1 MEKSKLI
8 SFISKYS
15 LGGLIEAAEWNLKQD
30 SLSTR
35 FMSDDDNALGE
46 ITISNTE
53 FAGYKHDELFGV
65 ANTSFL
71 LKMLSVLDE
80 TLDIALSAKS
90 GLVPDTL
97 RITDGSVDVNYML
110 ADPAIIP
117 KVPTPKNLPEP
128 TYEFSF
134 DKTDFI
140 DKFIKA
146 KTAFN
151 DIDTFMLNPKK
162 KGLEIIVG
170 SNVNRIKIAI
180 KSNVTGMPTRPI
192 VFSAKYFK
200 EMLSVNKEMISAKF
214 AVYERGMAKIEF
226 KHMDADV
233 TYFLTEIISQ
243 S

>member
-35 FMSDDDNALGE
+35 FMSDDDNAIGE
-46 ITISNTE
+46 VIISNTE
-53 FAGYKHDELFGV
+53 FANYKHDEVFGV

-71 LKMLSVLDE
+71 LKMLSALED

-90 GLVPDTL
+90 GLIPDTL
-97 RITDGSVDVNYML
+97 KITDGSVDVNYML

-117 KVPTPKNLPEP
+117 KVPTPKNLPDP

-134 DKTDFI
+134 DKTEFI

-151 DIDTFMLNPKK
+151 DMDTFMLNPKK
-162 KGLEIIVG
+162 KGLEIVVG
-170 SNVNRIKIAI
+170 NTVNKIKISI
-180 KSNVTGMPTRPI
+180 KANVLGTPTRPI

-200 EMLSVNKEMISAKF
+200 EMLAVNKEMVSASF

-226 KHMDADV
+226 KHADANV

-243 S
+243 A